1 MAGLAAYL
9 LLFATISAVVA
20 SKKDRNVA
28 GFFILGLFTGVVG
41 LLVLVALPRK
51 GGEKCETPLCESG
64 VSPGAGEPEIED
76 KP

>member
-1 MAGLAAYL
+1 M
-9 LLFATISAVVA
+9 
-20 SKKDRNVA
+20 
-28 GFFILGLFTGVVG
+28 GVVG